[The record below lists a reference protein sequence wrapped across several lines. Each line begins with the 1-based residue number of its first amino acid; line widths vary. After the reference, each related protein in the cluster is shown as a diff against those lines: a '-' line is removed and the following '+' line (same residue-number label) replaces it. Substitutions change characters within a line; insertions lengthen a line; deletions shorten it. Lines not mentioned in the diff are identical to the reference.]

1 MQNLRMSPQIIS
13 CKGNNSNYAMEKP
26 DTTLNTFHLDE
37 NYMTNKEQMDIIDLV
52 MCFSEKDTHGKS
64 YYSLECIT

>member
-1 MQNLRMSPQIIS
+1 
-13 CKGNNSNYAMEKP
+13 MEKP
-26 DTTLNTFHLDE
+26 DITLTTFHLDE
-37 NYMTNKEQMDIIDLV
+37 NYITKEQMDIIDLM

>member
-26 DTTLNTFHLDE
+26 DTTQTTFHLDE

>member
-1 MQNLRMSPQIIS
+1 
-13 CKGNNSNYAMEKP
+13 MEKP